1 MTGAILGLLKQGRL
15 SLFGMLILL
24 WGLTKELIREEA
36 THLDAPSS
44 MHVSPVIFL
53 GLLAALLS
61 IKGDM
66 RQIIRSYEAQRSA
79 IRAIQLYERLKRKRK
94 EREMKRLEW
103 TVNYVNNSKTPRST
117 KVAQSRSVDC
127 S

>member
-1 MTGAILGLLKQGRL
+1 MV
-15 SLFGMLILL
+15 ILL

-36 THLDAPSS
+36 TYPETPRS
-44 MHVSPVIFL
+44 MQVSPVIFL
-53 GLLAALLS
+53 GLLTALLS
-61 IKGDM
+61 IKGDI
-66 RQIIRSYEAQRSA
+66 RQIIRSYKAHHSA
-79 IRAIQLYERLKRKRK
+79 IRAIQLYERLKRRRK

-117 KVAQSRSVDC
+117 KVAQSSAVDC